1 MLWLPLGLSS
11 SIISSSTSRG
21 VLMKVKGFL
30 KFDRS
35 VLATIIAFLDWLFN
49 PTVTVLE
56 GVNTV
61 PAKGYFLIPR
71 FSRILMCFGTPP
83 ANSDY
88 KGEFALSFA
97 SYFNVVSE
105 WSRISKL

>member
-1 MLWLPLGLSS
+1 L
-11 SIISSSTSRG
+11 
-21 VLMKVKGFL
+21 
-30 KFDRS
+30 DRS
-35 VLATIIAFLDWLFN
+35 VLATIIVFFDWLFN

-61 PAKGYFLIPR
+61 PSKGYFLIPR
-71 FSRILMCFGTPP
+71 LSLILMCFETPP
-83 ANSDY
+83 AKSDY

-97 SYFNVVSE
+97 SCFNVVSE